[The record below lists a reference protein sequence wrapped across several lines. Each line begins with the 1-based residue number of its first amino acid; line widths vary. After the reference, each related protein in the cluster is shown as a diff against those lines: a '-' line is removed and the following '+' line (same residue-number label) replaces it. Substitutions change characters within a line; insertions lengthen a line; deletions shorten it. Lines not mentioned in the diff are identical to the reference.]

1 MSQKEKDIL
10 RNFSDEQSELILSM
24 YEREEASSI
33 LLCAQLVRSLHKC
46 FTPEQV
52 SFIISL
58 REKEGDDLFWCIEAA
73 KMLEEFSYEQK
84 ELYYSL
90 LEYGEGVHDTGLA
103 IKSIEDY
110 STEKGEILTL
120 LKEEC
125 DMRLQDSAIK
135 INKGLNTIES
145 AKDFLKNMEES

>member
-73 KMLEEFSYEQK
+73 KILKEFSPEQK
-84 ELYYSL
+84 ELYDSL
-90 LEYGEGVHDTGLA
+90 LEYGYGVHDTALG
-103 IKSIEDY
+103 IKNI
-110 STEKGEILTL
+110 
-120 LKEEC
+120 
-125 DMRLQDSAIK
+125 
-135 INKGLNTIES
+135 
-145 AKDFLKNMEES
+145 KDFSDKKANRMLESLKDGVSSPLEVASCLNKTQP